1 MSRTVNLGDPRAQ
14 RSRAAILRAAH
25 DIADRRDSAFTVGEI
40 IRRSGVSKSTFY
52 LHFADLDALCFHL
65 LEASLT
71 TINVDDVRARTRH
84 DDPHAVTWAGHTR
97 VVDHLIQRRSLYL
110 ELISTSARARVRER
124 FVHLIADL
132 LHHSMAAT
140 AAAPERSQIRASALY
155 VASGFTTVVTEWLDG
170 SLQLDRDE
178 LVETLVGLAPHW
190 FRDAGATDEYLAG
203 RG

>member
-14 RSRAAILRAAH
+14 RSREAILRAAQ
-25 DIADRRDSAFTVGEI
+25 DIADHRDSTFSIAEV
-40 IRRSGVSKSTFY
+40 IRRSGISKSTFY
-52 LHFADLDALCFHL
+52 LHFADLDDLCFHL

-71 TINVDDVRARTRH
+71 TINADDVRARTRH
-84 DDPHAVTWAGHTR
+84 DDPRAVTWAGHAR
-97 VVDHLIQRRSLYL
+97 VVDHLLQRRSLYL

-124 FVHLIADL
+124 FTHLIADL

-140 AAAPERSQIRASALY
+140 AAAPERSQIRVSALY

-170 SLQLDRDE
+170 RLHLDRDE
-178 LVETLVGLAPHW
+178 LVEALVGLAPPW
-190 FRDAGATDEYLAG
+190 FRDEGGTEDYPSD